1 MCIWPADIK
10 IYLYKWSF
18 GEILGCLDGE
28 IHKKNLSRPS
38 PPVQIKKT
46 EIFFIDDLVIM

>member
-10 IYLYKWSF
+10 IDLYKKSF
-18 GEILGCLDGE
+18 SEILGCLDGK

-38 PPVQIKKT
+38 PPMKIKEA
-46 EIFFIDDLVIM
+46 EIFIIDDLVII